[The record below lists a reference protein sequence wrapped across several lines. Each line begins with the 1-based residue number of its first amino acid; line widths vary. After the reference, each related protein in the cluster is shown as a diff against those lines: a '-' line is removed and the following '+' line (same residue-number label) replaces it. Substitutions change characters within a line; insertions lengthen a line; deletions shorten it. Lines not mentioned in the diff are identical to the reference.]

1 MKHSEFL
8 NIMFEKYK
16 TNPSDFITNLEVN
29 NFAVRNYNIPEHG
42 EIKHFQLLTSIV
54 YKLIKNEYN
63 KEYLIFLGQLLF
75 TIFEEN
81 AISVIHT
88 VERNTKLND
97 LLFELDRKYR
107 HLAEFSENNKK
118 RLFYFPGKGIL
129 LSNTSVKTYI
139 DILQVYIETKSKD
152 SKSKRKETRKH
163 IRTKP
168 DYRNTRRSRSRSRSK
183 SRSTNRST
191 RRSRSINRSRSRSRS
206 KNISKSKDI
215 N

>member
-1 MKHSEFL
+1 
-8 NIMFEKYK
+8 MFEKYK
-16 TNPSDFITNLEVN
+16 TNPSHFITDLEVN
-29 NFAVRNYNIPEHG
+29 NFAFRNYNIPEHG

-63 KEYLIFLGQLLF
+63 KDYLIFLDQLLF

-88 VERNTKLND
+88 VERNTKLNN

-129 LSNTSVKTYI
+129 LSNTSLKTYI
-139 DILQVYIETKSKD
+139 DILQIYIENKSKD

-163 IRTKP
+163 IKTTPDSRT
-168 DYRNTRRSRSRSRSK
+168 RRRSRSRSRSI
-183 SRSTNRST
+183 SRSRSRSRSINRST
-191 RRSRSINRSRSRSRS
+191 HRSSSINRSRSRSRS
-206 KNISKSKDI
+206 RSRTRSKDI

>member
-1 MKHSEFL
+1 
-8 NIMFEKYK
+8 MFEKYK
-16 TNPSDFITNLEVN
+16 TNPSHFITDLEVN
-29 NFAVRNYNIPEHG
+29 SFAFRNYNIPEHG
-42 EIKHFQLLTSIV
+42 EIKHFQLLTSII

-63 KEYLIFLGQLLF
+63 KEYLIFLDQLLF

-88 VERNTKLND
+88 VERNTKLNN

-139 DILQVYIETKSKD
+139 DILQLYIETKSKD
-152 SKSKRKETRKH
+152 SKSKRKETRKN
-163 IRTKP
+163 IKTTPDSRSRRRSRSRT
-168 DYRNTRRSRSRSRSK
+168 RSRSRSRSRNI
-183 SRSTNRST
+183 SRSINRST
-191 RRSRSINRSRSRSRS
+191 SRSRSINRSTSRSRRS
-206 KNISKSKDI
+206 QTNRSR

>member
-1 MKHSEFL
+1 
-8 NIMFEKYK
+8 MFEKYK
-16 TNPSDFITNLEVN
+16 TNPSHFITDLEVN
-29 NFAVRNYNIPEHG
+29 SFAFRNYNIPEHG

-63 KEYLIFLGQLLF
+63 KEYLIFLDQLLF

-129 LSNTSVKTYI
+129 LSNTSLKTYI
-139 DILQVYIETKSKD
+139 DILQLYIETKSK
-152 SKSKRKETRKH
+152 RKEIRKNIKTTPDSRTR
-163 IRTKP
+163 
-168 DYRNTRRSRSRSRSK
+168 RRSRSRTRSRNRSRSI
-183 SRSTNRST
+183 NRT
-191 RRSRSINRSRSRSRS
+191 THRSRSINRSRSRRSQTNRSR
-206 KNISKSKDI
+206 N
-215 N
+215 

>member
-16 TNPSDFITNLEVN
+16 TNPLHFITDLEVN

-63 KEYLIFLGQLLF
+63 KEYLIFLDQLLF

-88 VERNTKLND
+88 VQRNTKLND

-107 HLAEFSENNKK
+107 HLSKFSENNKK

-139 DILQVYIETKSKD
+139 DILQLYIETKSKD

-163 IRTKP
+163 IKTTP
-168 DYRNTRRSRSRSRSK
+168 DSITRRRSRSTSTSTSRSRS
-183 SRSTNRST
+183 
-191 RRSRSINRSRSRSRS
+191 RSRSINRSRSRSINKSRISQTNRS
-206 KNISKSKDI
+206 RN
-215 N
+215 